1 MHSVC
6 GDALLMEEENMTQSD
21 VDFAVFLATRK
32 PFKVQRER
40 PVQSIRQALAVK
52 YDRVTDNK
60 LALIHGQQMKE
71 ERA

>member
-1 MHSVC
+1 VN
-6 GDALLMEEENMTQSD
+6 EEPMTQAD

-32 PFKVQRER
+32 PFKVVRER
-40 PVQSIRQALAVK
+40 PIRSIRQVLDAK

-60 LALIHGQQMKE
+60 LALIRGMQMKE

>member
-1 MHSVC
+1 MS
-6 GDALLMEEENMTQSD
+6 DEPMTQSD

-32 PFKVQRER
+32 PFKVVRER
-40 PVQSIRQALAVK
+40 PIRSIRQVLDAK

-60 LALIHGQQMKE
+60 LALIRGMQMKE